1 LINAIL
7 RRASREDAYLTK
19 AAEAQPIA
27 IRYSTPEFLIDRWAR
42 QFGVEASLA
51 LCQWNNRPAPNYLR
65 INQLR
70 ITPEKFLERYPGS
83 FLLPRRTNFA
93 SLTNPTAATEK
104 GDGYIQDPSTAIACE
119 MLQPGPGDS
128 VLDACAAP
136 GGKTA
141 YLAEM
146 MRNEGLL
153 VAADADEIRLQRL
166 RENLL
171 RLGVSNVHL
180 VHCNWLDETSIC
192 SAALKEHSFDHILVD
207 APCTNTGVIRRR
219 VDVRWR
225 LRPDDFVRM
234 PRQQFSILRAVR
246 RFLKPGGSLVY
257 STCSL
262 ESEENEG
269 VVTSFLR
276 VEPDFRLTIRAE
288 SLPFRD
294 QFDGA
299 FAARLHQGPAVE

>member
-1 LINAIL
+1 
-7 RRASREDAYLTK
+7 
-19 AAEAQPIA
+19 
-27 IRYSTPEFLIDRWAR
+27 
-42 QFGVEASLA
+42 
-51 LCQWNNRPAPNYLR
+51 
-65 INQLR
+65 
-70 ITPEKFLERYPGS
+70 
-83 FLLPRRTNFA
+83 
-93 SLTNPTAATEK
+93 
-104 GDGYIQDPSTAIACE
+104 
-119 MLQPGPGDS
+119 

-166 RENLL
+166 REYLL

-269 VVTSFLR
+269 VVKSFLR